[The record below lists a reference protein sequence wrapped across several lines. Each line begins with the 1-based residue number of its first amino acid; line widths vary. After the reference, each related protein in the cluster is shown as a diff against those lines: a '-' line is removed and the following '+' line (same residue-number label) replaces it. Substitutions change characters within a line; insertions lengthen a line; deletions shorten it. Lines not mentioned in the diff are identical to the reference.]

1 MNSSNDIPRIKY
13 KICLKLTDKVSKLRF
28 YKFPYQKLK
37 HIFVYSI
44 KDIYDVGVGSILS
57 TGVFTVREIELLD
70 HYLHLEN
77 LPHIPGMGPY
87 LEPPHYNRPITREEL
102 FDLSMDSLCMSARAS
117 SCLRKNNITKL
128 GQLRDY
134 TTKQLAELPY
144 FGKVT
149 AKEIDS
155 IREFYDL

>member
-1 MNSSNDIPRIKY
+1 MSTNTIG
-13 KICLKLTDKVSKLRF
+13 LKLTDQVSKLRF

-37 HIFVYSI
+37 HIFVYTI

-57 TGVFTVREIELLD
+57 TGVLTVKEVELLD
-70 HYLHLEN
+70 HYLQLEDF
-77 LPHIPGMGPY
+77 PHIPGIGPY
-87 LEPPHYNRPITREEL
+87 CDEPFYNRPITREEL
-102 FDLSMDSLCMSARAS
+102 LDLPIDSLCMSARAS

-134 TTKQLAELPY
+134 TTEQLAELPY